1 MQKENQGLSETEVL
15 QPIPDGL
22 VVLTFDDGNKSDY
35 TYVGPLLKALR
46 FWSDVFHH

>member
-1 MQKENQGLSETEVL
+1 MQRENQRSSEAP

-35 TYVGPLLKALR
+35 TYVGPLLRRYGFGAT
-46 FWSDVFHH
+46 FFHH